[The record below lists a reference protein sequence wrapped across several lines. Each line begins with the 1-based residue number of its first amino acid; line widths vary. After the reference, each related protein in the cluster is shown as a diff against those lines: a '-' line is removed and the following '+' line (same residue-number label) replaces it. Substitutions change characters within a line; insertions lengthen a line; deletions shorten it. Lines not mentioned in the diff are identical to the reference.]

1 MLFRTSSTFTLMTTG
16 SFSQNVGKV
25 IFRTQVGNRFMQ
37 QPTEKPLKIFIR
49 YLCSKIFFTTKKGEL
64 QYMFAPS
71 CNHKWL
77 HQTIV
82 TRVRPFGHVPF
93 AAFASNWLTAAT
105 WVPNWSAYHSR
116 STEETTL
123 RNYKNH
129 YEAVSRAQY
138 HHSSFVWY
146 CHLFL
151 YCSHLTSVSTISLVS
166 LD

>member
-1 MLFRTSSTFTLMTTG
+1 MAAAIGKVLVCRCWCVV
-16 SFSQNVGKV
+16 VGKFFIV
-25 IFRTQVGNRFMQ
+25 KKLNSH
-37 QPTEKPLKIFIR
+37 KIFS
-49 YLCSKIFFTTKKGEL
+49 YVSYTCVFANIFHNEKSEL

-71 CNHKWL
+71 CNHKWP

-82 TRVRPFGHVPF
+82 TRMWPFGHVPF

-129 YEAVSRAQY
+129 YE
-138 HHSSFVWY
+138 
-146 CHLFL
+146 
-151 YCSHLTSVSTISLVS
+151 
-166 LD
+166 

>member
-1 MLFRTSSTFTLMTTG
+1 MWWALIEEIAPHAKEMTG
-16 SFSQNVGKV
+16 EKQMVCCVRGYHIYKSIWAAAIGVVLVCHCWCVVVGKFSLLKNQIHIKYFHMLSV
-25 IFRTQVGNRFMQ
+25 FENIFHN
-37 QPTEKPLKIFIR
+37 EKR
-49 YLCSKIFFTTKKGEL
+49 EL

-82 TRVRPFGHVPF
+82 TCMWPFGHVPF

-123 RNYKNH
+123 RSYKNH
-129 YEAVSRAQY
+129 YE
-138 HHSSFVWY
+138 
-146 CHLFL
+146 
-151 YCSHLTSVSTISLVS
+151 
-166 LD
+166 